1 LIRFS
6 FIYSTAVKSHQ
17 DIILSRISLS
27 SITVEVN
34 QQSYRDKAKVCTM
47 MYALDNKVPA
57 SLKHI
62 NTTRFYHNSPC
73 VRDPRK
79 TVIDGSDTDDDYTDY
94 TDDDDAGDASDA
106 SDAKYHK

>member
-1 LIRFS
+1 
-6 FIYSTAVKSHQ
+6 
-17 DIILSRISLS
+17 
-27 SITVEVN
+27 
-34 QQSYRDKAKVCTM
+34 M